1 MACWSEHILLS
12 KGLSTA
18 GCRKLVRVLSK
29 KNGQL
34 ILCAWSSSE
43 YSNNNAWNVNAS
55 NGGVNNND
63 KAWNN
68 NYVRCVLAFGGKIIW
83 RSASCFA
90 GTRQIMVCQG
100 VHVLFSKGLP
110 TIKVRKLVLLLNQNR
125 QLILCVWSSSE
136 YDYRYAWIANAN
148 NGGVNWEN
156 SKNGK
161 PYYVRCVLALGN
173 KIKKYFCRNLPD
185 YGLAG

>member
-1 MACWSEHILLS
+1 
-12 KGLSTA
+12 
-18 GCRKLVRVLSK
+18 
-29 KNGQL
+29 
-34 ILCAWSSSE
+34 
-43 YSNNNAWNVNAS
+43 
-55 NGGVNNND
+55 
-63 KAWNN
+63 
-68 NYVRCVLAFGGKIIW
+68 
-83 RSASCFA
+83 
-90 GTRQIMVCQG
+90 MVCQG

>member
-1 MACWSEHILLS
+1 MAVS
-12 KGLSTA
+12 KLFCRNQADYGLS
-18 GCRKLVRVLSK
+18 GCACFVFKRV
-29 KNGQL
+29 
-34 ILCAWSSSE
+34 AE
-43 YSNNNAWNVNAS
+43 
-55 NGGVNNND
+55 
-63 KAWNN
+63 
-68 NYVRCVLAFGGKIIW
+68 
-83 RSASCFA
+83 
-90 GTRQIMVCQG
+90 
-100 VHVLFSKGLP
+100 
-110 TIKVRKLVLLLNQNR
+110 IKVRKLVLLLNQNR

>member
-1 MACWSEHILLS
+1 M
-12 KGLSTA
+12 
-18 GCRKLVRVLSK
+18 RKLVRVLSQ
-29 KNGQL
+29 NRQL

-63 KAWNN
+63 KTWNN

-90 GTRQIMVCQG
+90 GTWRIMVCQG

-110 TIKVRKLVLLLNQNR
+110 TLKVRKLVLLLSQNR
-125 QLILCVWSSSE
+125 QLILCAWSSSE
-136 YDYRYAWIANAN
+136 YSNNNAWNVNGSNGWLNNGNNKAN
-148 NGGVNWEN
+148 NAF
-156 SKNGK
+156 
-161 PYYVRCVLALGN
+161 YVRCVLALGN
-173 KIKKYFCRNLPD
+173 KI
-185 YGLAG
+185 

>member
-1 MACWSEHILLS
+1 MPELAGLRFGRVSIFYFQKGCRQPGEETRRLLS
-12 KGLSTA
+12 QN
-18 GCRKLVRVLSK
+18 R
-29 KNGQL
+29 QL

-110 TIKVRKLVLLLNQNR
+110 TKGVTERFVFLKAKTLLR
-125 QLILCVWSSSE
+125 FGDVE
-136 YDYRYAWIANAN
+136 
-148 NGGVNWEN
+148 
-156 SKNGK
+156 
-161 PYYVRCVLALGN
+161 
-173 KIKKYFCRNLPD
+173 
-185 YGLAG
+185 